1 MAEHYIY
8 KPSSDAIV
16 KTIGSEEQGWR
27 FYFVLTKISPTPT
40 NTPSSTVGSTPTGTP
55 TNTPTPSITK
65 SQTPTKTPTVTP
77 TPTAT
82 YLPPEVSP
90 SNTST
95 PPATPTN
102 TPTNS
107 PVGVTPTP
115 SNTPNISCGTQFIFN
130 GPFDCMDAVQLACYA
145 QNPSNNLTVYANYNP
160 SGGFIA
166 LNDPVFIDSNCNQ
179 YLNPDGFYT
188 INVYYDQNGSPV
200 SIERQIIY
208 IKNGHVLYYLG
219 GCSGLA
225 YFSCY
230 SCGPTGCSQITDP
243 IKLAQQLLYVAE
255 SGTGSTACEILLGL
269 CGTYVPYYC
278 GDCDENNEPLCCSL
292 DPYGGPFGN
301 FADCQDACPN

>member
-95 PPATPTN
+95 PTVTPTN

-115 SNTPNISCGTQFIFN
+115 SNTPNLSCGTQMLLN
-130 GPFDCMDAVQLACYA
+130 GPFDCNASVQELCYS
-145 QNPSNNLTVYANYNP
+145 QNSSNNLTVYVNSSNP
-160 SGGFIA
+160 PTIA
-166 LNDPVFIDSNCNQ
+166 EDTPIFTDSSCSTPVSD
-179 YLNPDGFYT
+179 DGFYA
-188 INVYYDQNGSPV
+188 INVYYQNQTPV

-208 IKNGHVLYYLG
+208 IKDGYVIEFLG
-219 GCSGLA
+219 GCSSLA
-225 YFSCY
+225 YATCY
-230 SCGPTGCSQITDP
+230 VCSPTGCSQKTDAIT
-243 IKLAQQLLYVAE
+243 LGE
-255 SGTGSTACEILLGL
+255 TLLGQSNCNYIYSI
-269 CGTYVPYYC
+269 CGSYVQYYC
-278 GDCDENNEPLCCSL
+278 GGCSEVNEPDCCSL
-292 DPYGGPFGN
+292 DAYGGPFGTFSN
-301 FADCQDACPN
+301 CEANCPN